1 MPILCTILGRTCRI
15 PGCFNGSTEYV
26 IHEAMPLLVKLDGVL
41 IPSVLSLNVPA
52 IPTAIYQK
60 ASKYVNAQDTRIRM
74 FEGEGDGE
82 YIYYFLSMSQ
92 TKCTKFTTALLGQ
105 YQSMLDGKR
114 PRGISE
120 LKRLMEILGAF
131 HVVWDPAFSGARYTS
146 ISKVACLPLAARYFR
161 IYHRIFSAYF
171 THIVGIFSHILDII

>member
-26 IHEAMPLLVKLDGVL
+26 IHEAMPLLAKLDGVL
-41 IPSVLSLNVPA
+41 IPSVLSYSLNVPA

-60 ASKYVNAQDTRIRM
+60 ASKYVNAQDTRIRI

-105 YQSMLDGKR
+105 YQSMLEETTRHFRAEEVDGDPGR
-114 PRGISE
+114 FPCGVGPCLLRCALYCRHIFPYCRYYLIYS
-120 LKRLMEILGAF
+120 LRIVNIL
-131 HVVWDPAFSGARYTS
+131 
-146 ISKVACLPLAARYFR
+146 
-161 IYHRIFSAYF
+161 
-171 THIVGIFSHILDII
+171 